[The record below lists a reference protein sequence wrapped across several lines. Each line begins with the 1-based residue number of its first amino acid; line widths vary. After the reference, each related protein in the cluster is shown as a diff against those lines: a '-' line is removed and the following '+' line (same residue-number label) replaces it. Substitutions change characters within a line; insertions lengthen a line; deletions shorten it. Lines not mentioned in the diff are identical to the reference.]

1 MIYEYSENTNNFR
14 KEIIAFAQ
22 EYINPEAALRDQ
34 EARFDQSLWKKC
46 AEIGLTSLSL
56 PADFGGRGLSAY
68 DTVLALEALGYGSED
83 PGLNFALAAQLLAVA
98 TPIAEFASPTQQENW
113 LPKLISGDAIGGNA
127 MTEESAGSDVF
138 FMKTTAKLDKE
149 AYLLNGT
156 KTFCTNGQA
165 ANLVLTYALTAPEKG
180 FFGGIS
186 AFVID
191 TDEQKTTWSEPSQKL
206 GLRSCPLAS
215 INFSETSVPANQLI
229 GKEGAGAHIFN
240 HSMRWERTCLG
251 AIHLGAMDRLLEQA
265 VQFANQRFSGK
276 GNLSSHQAVTH
287 PLTNLKVELE
297 GARLLTYHAAR
308 MLDAGEHKSHYAAMA
323 KLSVSECYR
332 KLCLQLMQLFAGQA
346 YRTPHP
352 VELQLRAAL
361 GATIYSGTSEIQREL
376 IARQIGFRPRD
387 AK

>member
-1 MIYEYSENTNNFR
+1 MSEYSENTNNFR
-14 KEIIAFAQ
+14 EEIIAFAQ
-22 EYINPEAALRDQ
+22 EHINPEAALRDQ
-34 EARFDQSLWKKC
+34 EARFDQSLWKRC
-46 AEIGLTSLSL
+46 AAIGLTGLSLS
-56 PADFGGRGLSAY
+56 PEFGGQGLSAY

-98 TPIAEFASPTQQENW
+98 NPLAEFASPTQRENW
-113 LPKLISGDAIGGNA
+113 LPKLINGDYIGGNA

-138 FMKTTAKLDKE
+138 SMSTTAKLDQE
-149 AYLLNGT
+149 DYLLNGR
-156 KTFCTNGQA
+156 KTFCTNGQTA
-165 ANLVLTYALTAPEKG
+165 DLVLTYALTDSEKG

-191 TDEQKTTWSEPSQKL
+191 SRTQNIEWSEATQKV

-215 INFSETSVPANQLI
+215 VNFSDTKVPLSHLV
-229 GKEGAGAHIFN
+229 GKEGAGAQIFN
-240 HSMRWERTCLG
+240 HSMRWERACLG

-265 VQFANQRFSGK
+265 VQFANQRVSGR
-276 GNLSSHQAVTH
+276 GNLSTHQAVTH
-287 PLTNLKVELE
+287 PLADLKVQLE

-308 MLDAGEHKSHYAAMA
+308 MLDAGQRSNHFAAIA

-346 YRTPHP
+346 YLTPHP

-376 IARQIGFRPRD
+376 IVRQIGLRPRD

>member
-1 MIYEYSENTNNFR
+1 MSEYSENTNNFR
-14 KEIIAFAQ
+14 QEIIAFAQ
-22 EYINPEAALRDQ
+22 EHINPEATLRDQ
-34 EARFDQSLWKKC
+34 EARFDRSLWKKC
-46 AEIGLTSLSL
+46 AAIGLTGLSL
-56 PADFGGRGLSAY
+56 PTEFGGQGLSAY

-98 TPIAEFASPTQQENW
+98 SPIAEFASPAQRETW
-113 LPKLISGDAIGGNA
+113 LPQLISGDAIGGNA

-138 FMKTTAKLDKE
+138 SMRTTARLDQGS
-149 AYLLNGT
+149 YLLNGH
-156 KTFCTNGQA
+156 KTYCTNGQA
-165 ANLVLTYALTAPEKG
+165 ADLVLTYALTDPEKG

-191 TDEQKTTWSEPSQKL
+191 SHTQKIAWSEATQKL

-215 INFSETSVPANQLI
+215 VNFSDTKVPQNQLV

-240 HSMRWERTCLG
+240 HSMRWERACLG

-265 VQFANQRFSGK
+265 VQFANQRLSGR

-287 PLTNLKVELE
+287 PLADLKVQLE

-308 MLDAGEHKSHYAAMA
+308 MLDEGHRSSHFAAMA

-332 KLCLQLMQLFAGQA
+332 KFCLQLMQLFAGQA

-376 IARQIGFRPRD
+376 IVRQMGFRPRD